1 MGANDKIPSIQIG
14 ADRLAA
20 VAGGA
25 VAMQREVMAPEPARR
40 VKREL
45 DLSRIRKC
53 SVDETPK
60 QRKKRLAAKIVN
72 FSASILVRLIILGV
86 AGFFVWT
93 EFQSTGTVHN
103 GYAAGI
109 LLMVAD
115 FGRIVMKAM
124 TPGTK

>member
-1 MGANDKIPSIQIG
+1 MGSKDKPPSIQIA

-20 VAGGA
+20 VAGDGA
-25 VAMQREVMAPEPARR
+25 MVQHEAAAREPAQR

-60 QRKKRLAAKIVN
+60 QRRKRLAAKTVN
-72 FSASILVRLIILGV
+72 FGASMLVRIIILVV
-86 AGFFVWT
+86 AGYFVWAD
-93 EFQSTGTVHN
+93 FQSTGKMHN
-103 GYAAGI
+103 GYAAGMV
-109 LLMVAD
+109 LMVAD

>member
-25 VAMQREVMAPEPARR
+25 VAVQREVMEPARR

-72 FSASILVRLIILGV
+72 FGASILVRIIILGV